1 MDNKPMALSAD
12 STGSCRG
19 YVGKKGARWTLKD
32 GILHFYGNGV
42 ITAEPVKICGEM
54 WFDPYQGYVKSPWD
68 RSQVHTVIIET
79 GITEIGAAAFYDHH
93 KLRSVVIPSSV
104 VRIRE
109 RAFAFC
115 IDLQTLNIPDSVQVI
130 DVAAFDAVPHIIYH
144 GPDQC
149 DKNWGAL
156 SRN

>member
-12 STGSCRG
+12 SSGVCKG
-19 YVGKKGARWTLKD
+19 YAGKEAAHWVLKD
-32 GILHFYGNGV
+32 GILRFYGKGV

-54 WFDPYQGYVKSPWD
+54 LFDPYQGHVKSPWD
-68 RSQVHTVIIET
+68 RSQVHTVIIEE

-93 KLRSVVIPSSV
+93 KLRSIVIPSSV

-115 IDLQTLNIPDSVQVI
+115 IDLQTLNIPDSVQI
-130 DVAAFDAVPHIIYH
+130 IGVAAFDEVPHIIYH
-144 GPDQC
+144 GPVQC
-149 DKNWGAL
+149 DKNWGTL
-156 SRN
+156 RRN